1 MSSAVEIAQ
10 ARQSSA
16 MYAGRPYVLLE
27 RGWLAFRSSTWVP
40 VFTGFLEPVL
50 FLLAFGYGMGNLIG
64 NISIE
69 STSIDYTLFIAPGL
83 LATSAM
89 NGAIYDSTW
98 NVFWKLNESKLYKT
112 MLSTPLG
119 PLDIAL
125 GEITWAL
132 LRGLVYSIG
141 FLTVVTTFGLVPSF
155 WAILAIPA
163 ASLVAFGFASVG
175 MAVTSFFKTYQ
186 QMGFIN
192 VLMLP
197 MTLFSGSLY
206 PISVYPEWLEKVIMA
221 LPLWHGI
228 ELVRAFWFGNIGSD
242 ILVHVAYFAVMIAFG
257 LFITSRRLRALF
269 LR

>member
-1 MSSAVEIAQ
+1 MSTAVEIAES
-10 ARQSSA
+10 RPSSA
-16 MYAGRPYVLLE
+16 MYAGRPWVLLE

-40 VFTGFLEPVL
+40 IFTGFLEPVL
-50 FLLAFGYGMGNLIG
+50 FLLAFGYGMGTLIG
-64 NISIE
+64 NVKTG
-69 STSIDYTLFIAPGL
+69 STTIDYTMFIAPGL

-119 PLDIAL
+119 PMDIAL

-141 FLTVVTTFGLVPSF
+141 FLTVVTALGLTPSA

-163 ASLVAFGFASVG
+163 ASLVAFGFASFG

-192 VLMLP
+192 VVLLP
-197 MTLFSGSLY
+197 MNLFSGSLY
-206 PISVYPEWLEKVIMA
+206 PISVYPDWLEKVIMA

-228 ELVRAFWFGNIGSD
+228 AMVRAFWFGD
-242 ILVHVAYFAVMIAFG
+242 INSGVLVHIAYFVVMIAVG
-257 LFITSRRLRALF
+257 LLVTSRRLRALF

>member
-1 MSSAVEIAQ
+1 MSSAIDIARNQ
-10 ARQSSA
+10 SSSA
-16 MYAGRPYVLLE
+16 MYAGRPQVLLE
-27 RGWLAFRSSTWVP
+27 RSWLAFRSSTWVP
-40 VFTGFLEPVL
+40 IFTGFLEPVL

-64 NISIE
+64 DV
-69 STSIDYTLFIAPGL
+69 STGTANIDYTMFIAPGL
-83 LATSAM
+83 LATRAM

-119 PLDIAL
+119 PMDIAL
-125 GEITWAL
+125 GEIAWAL

-141 FLTVVTTFGLVPSF
+141 FLTVVTALGLTPSV

-163 ASLVAFGFASVG
+163 ASLVAFGFASFG
-175 MAVTSFFKTYQ
+175 MAITSFFKTYQ

-192 VLMLP
+192 FVMLP

-206 PISVYPEWLEKVIMA
+206 PISVYPDWLEKVIMS

-228 ELVRAFWFGNIGSD
+228 ELVRAFWFGNINSGVFLHIS
-242 ILVHVAYFAVMIAFG
+242 YFLIMIIVG
-257 LFITSRRLRALF
+257 LFVTSRRLRALF

>member
-1 MSSAVEIAQ
+1 VSTAVEIAQ
-10 ARQSSA
+10 SRASSA
-16 MYAGRPYVLLE
+16 MYAGRPQVLLE

-40 VFTGFLEPVL
+40 IFTGFVEPVL
-50 FLLAFGYGMGNLIG
+50 FLLAFGYGMGNLVG
-64 NISIE
+64 DISTG
-69 STSIDYTLFIAPGL
+69 SSSINYTMFIAPGL

-98 NVFWKLNESKLYKT
+98 NVFFKLNESKLYKT

-119 PLDIAL
+119 PMDIAL

-141 FLTVVTTFGLVPSF
+141 FLTVVTVLGLTPSL
-155 WAILAIPA
+155 WAVLAIPA
-163 ASLVAFGFASVG
+163 ASLVAFGFASFG
-175 MAVTSFFKTYQ
+175 MAITSFFKTYQ
-186 QMGFIN
+186 QMGFVN
-192 VLMLP
+192 FVLLP

-206 PISVYPEWLEKVIMA
+206 PISVYPDWLEKLIMA

-228 ELVRAFWFGNIGSD
+228 ELVRTFWFGNINSGIFIH
-242 ILVHVAYFAVMIAFG
+242 ILYFFVMIIIG
-257 LFITSRRLRALF
+257 LFVTSRRLRALF

>member
-1 MSSAVEIAQ
+1 MSTAVEIAQ
-10 ARQSSA
+10 SRASSA
-16 MYAGRPYVLLE
+16 MYAGRPQVLLE

-40 VFTGFLEPVL
+40 IFTGFVEPVL
-50 FLLAFGYGMGNLIG
+50 FLLAFGYGMGSLVG
-64 NISIE
+64 DISTG
-69 STSIDYTLFIAPGL
+69 SSSINYTMFIAPGL

-98 NVFWKLNESKLYKT
+98 NVFFKLNESKLYKT

-119 PLDIAL
+119 PMDIAL

-141 FLTVVTTFGLVPSF
+141 FLTVVTVLGLTPSF
-155 WAILAIPA
+155 WAVLAIPA
-163 ASLVAFGFASVG
+163 ASLVAFGFASFG
-175 MAVTSFFKTYQ
+175 MAITSFFKTYQ
-186 QMGFIN
+186 QMGFVN
-192 VLMLP
+192 FVLLP

-206 PISVYPEWLEKVIMA
+206 PISVYPDWLEKIIMA

-228 ELVRAFWFGNIGSD
+228 ELVRAFWFGNISSGVLLH
-242 ILVHVAYFAVMIAFG
+242 ILYFLVMIIIG
-257 LFITSRRLRALF
+257 LFVTSRRLRALF

>member
-1 MSSAVEIAQ
+1 VSTAVEIAQ
-10 ARQSSA
+10 SRASSA
-16 MYAGRPYVLLE
+16 MYAGRPQVLLE

-40 VFTGFLEPVL
+40 IFTGFVEPVL
-50 FLLAFGYGMGNLIG
+50 FLLAFGYGMGNLVG
-64 NISIE
+64 DISTG
-69 STSIDYTLFIAPGL
+69 SSSINYTMFIAPGL

-98 NVFWKLNESKLYKT
+98 NVFFKLNESKLYKT

-119 PLDIAL
+119 PMDIAL

-141 FLTVVTTFGLVPSF
+141 FLSVVTLLGLTPSL
-155 WAILAIPA
+155 WAVLAIPA
-163 ASLVAFGFASVG
+163 ASLVAFGFASFG
-175 MAVTSFFKTYQ
+175 MAITSFFKTYQ
-186 QMGFIN
+186 QMGFVN
-192 VLMLP
+192 FVLLP

-206 PISVYPEWLEKVIMA
+206 PISVYPDWLEKLIMA

-228 ELVRAFWFGNIGSD
+228 ELVRAFWFGNINSGVLLH
-242 ILVHVAYFAVMIAFG
+242 ILYFFVMIIIG
-257 LFITSRRLRALF
+257 LFVTSRRLRALF

>member
-1 MSSAVEIAQ
+1 VSTAVEIAQ
-10 ARQSSA
+10 SRASSA
-16 MYAGRPYVLLE
+16 MYAGRPQVLLE

-40 VFTGFLEPVL
+40 IFTGFVEPVL
-50 FLLAFGYGMGNLIG
+50 FLLAFGYGMGNLVG
-64 NISIE
+64 DISTG
-69 STSIDYTLFIAPGL
+69 SSSINYTMFIAPGL

-98 NVFWKLNESKLYKT
+98 NVFFKLNESKLYKT

-119 PLDIAL
+119 PMDIAL

-141 FLTVVTTFGLVPSF
+141 FLSVVTVLGLTPSL
-155 WAILAIPA
+155 WAVLAIPA
-163 ASLVAFGFASVG
+163 ASLVAFGFASFG
-175 MAVTSFFKTYQ
+175 MAITSFFKTYQ
-186 QMGFIN
+186 QMGFVN
-192 VLMLP
+192 FVLLP

-206 PISVYPEWLEKVIMA
+206 PISVYPDWLEKLIMA

-228 ELVRAFWFGNIGSD
+228 ELVRAFWFGNINSGVLLH
-242 ILVHVAYFAVMIAFG
+242 ILYFFVMIIIG
-257 LFITSRRLRALF
+257 LFVTSRRLRALF

>member
-1 MSSAVEIAQ
+1 MSAAVDIAEKNK
-10 ARQSSA
+10 SSA
-16 MYAGRPYVLLE
+16 MYAGRPQVLLE
-27 RGWLAFRSSTWVP
+27 RGWLAFRSSNWVP
-40 VFTGFLEPVL
+40 VITGFVEPVL
-50 FLLAFGYGMGNLIG
+50 FLLAFGYGMGTLVG
-64 NISIE
+64 DVTTG
-69 STSIDYTLFIAPGL
+69 STTIDYTLFIAPGL
-83 LATSAM
+83 LANSAM

-132 LRGLVYSIG
+132 IRGLVYSLG
-141 FLTVVTTFGLVPSF
+141 FLTVVTALGLTPSF

-163 ASLVAFGFASVG
+163 ASLVAFGFASFG
-175 MAVTSFFKTYQ
+175 MAITSFFKTYQ

-192 VLMLP
+192 IVLLP

-206 PISVYPEWLEKVIMA
+206 PISVYPDWLEKVIMA
-221 LPLWHGI
+221 LPLWHAI
-228 ELVRAFWFGNIGSD
+228 EMVRAFWFGNLTSGV
-242 ILVHVAYFAVMIAFG
+242 LVHIAYFLVMIALG
-257 LFITSRRLRALF
+257 LYVTSRRLRALF

>member
-1 MSSAVEIAQ
+1 MRTAVEIAQ
-10 ARQSSA
+10 SRSSSA
-16 MYAGRPYVLLE
+16 MYAGRPQVLLE

-40 VFTGFLEPVL
+40 VFTGFVEPVL
-50 FLLAFGYGMGNLIG
+50 FLLAFGYGMGNLVG
-64 NISIE
+64 DISMS
-69 STSIDYTLFIAPGL
+69 STNIDYTMFIAPGL

-125 GEITWAL
+125 GEIIWAL

-141 FLTVVTTFGLVPSF
+141 FLTVVTVLGLTPSF
-155 WAILAIPA
+155 WAVLAIPA
-163 ASLVAFGFASVG
+163 ASLVAFGFASFG
-175 MAVTSFFKTYQ
+175 MAITSFFKTYQ
-186 QMGFIN
+186 QMGFVN
-192 VLMLP
+192 FVLLP

-206 PISVYPEWLEKVIMA
+206 PISIYPDWLEKLIMA

-228 ELVRAFWFGNIGSD
+228 ELVRAFWFGNINSGSFIH
-242 ILVHVAYFAVMIAFG
+242 ILYFIVMIIIG
-257 LFITSRRLRALF
+257 LFVTSRRLRALF
-269 LR
+269 LQ

>member
-1 MSSAVEIAQ
+1 MRTAVEIAQ
-10 ARQSSA
+10 SRSSSA
-16 MYAGRPYVLLE
+16 MYAGRPQVLLE

-40 VFTGFLEPVL
+40 VFTGFVEPVL
-50 FLLAFGYGMGNLIG
+50 FLLAFGYGMGNLVG
-64 NISIE
+64 DISMS
-69 STSIDYTLFIAPGL
+69 STNIDYTMFIAPGL

-141 FLTVVTTFGLVPSF
+141 FLTVVTVLGLTPSF
-155 WAILAIPA
+155 WAVLAIPA
-163 ASLVAFGFASVG
+163 ASLVAFGFASFG
-175 MAVTSFFKTYQ
+175 MAITSFFKTYQ
-186 QMGFIN
+186 QMGFVN
-192 VLMLP
+192 FVLLP

-206 PISVYPEWLEKVIMA
+206 PISIYPDWLEKLIMA

-228 ELVRAFWFGNIGSD
+228 ELVRAFWFGNINSGIFIH
-242 ILVHVAYFAVMIAFG
+242 ILYFIVMIIIG
-257 LFITSRRLRALF
+257 LFVTSRRLRALF

>member
-1 MSSAVEIAQ
+1 VSTAVEIAQ
-10 ARQSSA
+10 NRASSA
-16 MYAGRPYVLLE
+16 MYAGRPQVLLE

-40 VFTGFLEPVL
+40 IFTGFVEPVL
-50 FLLAFGYGMGNLIG
+50 FLLAFGYGMGNLVG
-64 NISIE
+64 DISTG
-69 STSIDYTLFIAPGL
+69 SSSINYTMFIAPGL

-119 PLDIAL
+119 PMDIAL

-141 FLTVVTTFGLVPSF
+141 FLTVVTVLGLTPSL
-155 WAILAIPA
+155 WAVLAIPA
-163 ASLVAFGFASVG
+163 ASLVAFGFASFG
-175 MAVTSFFKTYQ
+175 MAITSFFKTYQ
-186 QMGFIN
+186 QMGFVN
-192 VLMLP
+192 FVLLP

-206 PISVYPEWLEKVIMA
+206 PISVYPDWLEKLIMA

-228 ELVRAFWFGNIGSD
+228 ELVRTFWFGNINSGVLLH
-242 ILVHVAYFAVMIAFG
+242 ILYFLIMIIIG
-257 LFITSRRLRALF
+257 LFVTSRRLRALF

>member
-1 MSSAVEIAQ
+1 
-10 ARQSSA
+10 
-16 MYAGRPYVLLE
+16 MYAGRPQVLLE

-40 VFTGFLEPVL
+40 IFTGFVEPVL
-50 FLLAFGYGMGNLIG
+50 FLLAFGYGMGNLVG
-64 NISIE
+64 DISTG
-69 STSIDYTLFIAPGL
+69 SSSINYTMFIAPGL

-98 NVFWKLNESKLYKT
+98 NVFFKLNESKLYKT

-119 PLDIAL
+119 PMDIAL

-141 FLTVVTTFGLVPSF
+141 FLSVVTVLGLTPSL
-155 WAILAIPA
+155 WAVLAIPA
-163 ASLVAFGFASVG
+163 ASLVAFGFASFG
-175 MAVTSFFKTYQ
+175 MAITSFFKTYQ
-186 QMGFIN
+186 QMGFVN
-192 VLMLP
+192 FVLLP

-206 PISVYPEWLEKVIMA
+206 PISVYPDWLEKLIMA

-228 ELVRAFWFGNIGSD
+228 ELVRTFWFGNINLGVLLH
-242 ILVHVAYFAVMIAFG
+242 IFYFLIMIIIG
-257 LFITSRRLRALF
+257 LFVTSRRLRALF